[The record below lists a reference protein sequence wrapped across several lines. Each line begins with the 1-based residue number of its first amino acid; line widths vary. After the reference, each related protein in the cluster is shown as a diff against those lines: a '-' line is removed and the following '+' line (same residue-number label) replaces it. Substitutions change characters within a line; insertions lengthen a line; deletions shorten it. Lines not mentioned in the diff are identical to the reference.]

1 VPVNLLTDVDVVA
14 ISLVNKGANR
24 KRIYLKKS
32 DEELFDLPGR
42 EGFLKNSDWSVFY
55 SVVAEPG
62 WRESA
67 GSASPGETIEDEWAN
82 EDQIRGAAYRF
93 MNNGALVNKMH
104 ESLEP
109 YGQLVENFIAQTD
122 FEVDGE
128 TVKKGSWVVGIMPSE
143 EGRVKID
150 NGDITGIS
158 IQGTGLRT
166 LSKRAGPG
174 GDIARNQG
182 KQFGPLKNLIAYYL
196 KKKHP
201 FTACVRDN
209 RKRFGPRAENVC
221 AALKD
226 IGMQTTHW
234 RKGGKKIHK
243 AEDIPEEG
251 FGEAIVIWK
260 KYGLNEEDARMALES
275 MNDAEQSFLQKFS
288 TFLKGEVEEENE
300 TGKDEEEKV
309 SDEKKTSA
317 DERLEKA
324 ADALEKS
331 QRAIETLA
339 NNLGTIAQKLVDD
352 RKKSSG
358 DEEEDEGEELKKRF
372 DEFEDSLGNLRQSVE
387 KLAEGQSTQPER
399 KNGNVQKSENPLA
412 GLLFD

>member
-1 VPVNLLTDVDVVA
+1 MPVNLLTDVDVVA

-32 DEELFDLPGR
+32 DEELIDLPGR
-42 EGFLKNSDWSVFY
+42 EGLLKNDDWTVAY

-62 WRESA
+62 WRETA
-67 GSASPGETIEDEWAN
+67 GSASPGETTEDLWAD
-82 EDQIRGAAYRF
+82 EKEIRTAAYRF

-128 TVKKGSWVVGIMPSE
+128 TIKKGSWVVGIMPSE
-143 EGRVKID
+143 EGRIKID
-150 NGDITGIS
+150 NGEMTGIS
-158 IQGTGLRT
+158 IQGTGVRT
-166 LSKRAGPG
+166 ISKKTGPG

-226 IGMQTTHW
+226 IGLQTTHW
-234 RKGGKKIHK
+234 RKGGKKIAK
-243 AEDIPEEG
+243 AEDISEEN

-288 TFLKGEVEEENE
+288 TFLKGEVEEEDD
-300 TGKDEEEKV
+300 TPKEEKEKV
-309 SDEKKTSA
+309 TDEKKTST

-324 ADALEKS
+324 AESLEKS

-339 NNLGTIAQKLVDD
+339 NNLGTIAQKLVEQN
-352 RKKSSG
+352 KKSG
-358 DEEEDEGEELKKRF
+358 DEEEQDEGEELKKRF
-372 DEFEDSLGNLRQSVE
+372 DEFEGSLGNLRQSVE

-399 KNGNVQKSENPLA
+399 KNGNVKKSEDPLA